1 MIFLCC
7 LERNKTWKSKQRSE
21 KGIAHRPKR
30 SEKQHTKQ
38 WKKELY
44 SALMTSWTKKASNMK
59 AAFSLVLMFEV
70 VFESSEIF

>member
-21 KGIAHRPKR
+21 KGIAHRPKK

-44 SALMTSWTKKASNMK
+44 LSGEAEYLANIAT
-59 AAFSLVLMFEV
+59 E
-70 VFESSEIF
+70 

>member
-44 SALMTSWTKKASNMK
+44 SALMTSWTKKAPNMK
-59 AAFSLVLMFEV
+59 RIALKAAPSHV
-70 VFESSEIF
+70 VIPLRMI